1 MIQPPECSSWQQQVL
16 RAPGPNGFQMAN
28 SFVAVPW
35 VAAVV
40 ETAVGKINAAFRA
53 VARFPSNSGSA
64 KPVRS
69 WDWIWN
75 GRQVHLTRWNETL
88 VNPRLRISE
97 ADDRNG
103 GKFFRVFRSS
113 KEPKFISHARL

>member
-69 WDWIWN
+69 GNRIWLSY
-75 GRQVHLTRWNETL
+75 Q
-88 VNPRLRISE
+88 
-97 ADDRNG
+97 
-103 GKFFRVFRSS
+103 
-113 KEPKFISHARL
+113 ARLVSLRARSIDWRLWLGNTYHRNRSELF